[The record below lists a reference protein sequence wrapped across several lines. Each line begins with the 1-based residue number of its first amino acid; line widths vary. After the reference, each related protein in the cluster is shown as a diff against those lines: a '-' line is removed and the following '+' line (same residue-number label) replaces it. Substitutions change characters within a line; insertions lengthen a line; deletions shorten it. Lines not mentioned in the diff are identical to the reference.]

1 MRGTRNTAI
10 LSIVPFFHLLT
21 FILEKTT
28 KLTPPSPQYLR
39 RSDSFSSENSLTS
52 QSTITQYQRYG
63 MTPLIYPSES
73 TSTSSRSHSRLS
85 NYSASSFASSST
97 ASGIPHRA
105 TTTTTTTTTN
115 NNTNNSHSNNNSN
128 NSLLHHPHHHQPHHT
143 TTKTKTP
150 SSSNIGIPT
159 PSRSYTYRD
168 NKSQHL
174 VTPNQRA
181 TPLAKRASHIPAPQ
195 SASKILPPS
204 PQRTSS
210 SSSARSTG
218 LPTARRTMTPTTTA
232 GHRLQQRS
240 SHIPSVRG
248 GESDNRRFLTAAKE
262 DSTSRPTSPLFN
274 NGRSASRLGGGKK
287 SLFQDRP
294 RSTTPNTNRSGIPT
308 GIPSATP
315 PRTEEKRVMSPTGT
329 RPSGIR
335 PPGTSGL
342 RAPSRIGTIKKA

>member
-1 MRGTRNTAI
+1 MTKPSDLDWSPKEESKI
-10 LSIVPFFHLLT
+10 K
-21 FILEKTT
+21 EKTS

-63 MTPLIYPSES
+63 MTPLVYPSES

-105 TTTTTTTTTN
+105 TNSTN
-115 NNTNNSHSNNNSN
+115 NNNNNTSSNNNN
-128 NSLLHHPHHHQPHHT
+128 NNHHHQQTHHT
-143 TTKTKTP
+143 IVKTP
-150 SSSNIGIPT
+150 SSTNIGIPT

-174 VTPNQRA
+174 AAPNQRA

-195 SASKILPPS
+195 SGSKILPPS

-218 LPTARRTMTPTTTA
+218 LPTARRTMTPTT
-232 GHRLQQRS
+232 GNRLQQRS

-248 GESDNRRFLTAAKE
+248 GESDGGRRLFLSAAKE

-274 NGRSASRLGGGKK
+274 NGRSASRLGVTSSNSSSKK

-294 RSTTPNTNRSGIPT
+294 RSTTPNTNRTTGIPT
-308 GIPSATP
+308 GAPSGIPH
-315 PRTEEKRVMSPTGT
+315 RTEEKRVMSPTGT

-335 PPGTSGL
+335 PPGASGL
-342 RAPSRIGTIKKA
+342 RAPSRIGTLKKT